1 MKQTLVSEPM
11 AAIKLIA
18 GWIAHRIEF
27 PKLRTPPPN
36 WKDSAK
42 IIRGTIGENGKIKKG
57 RKTDVFAIDD
67 KQRLG
72 FRERKLSV
80 SDKEEIQGACALV
93 FSEKSLWERDSLSLE
108 DWKTL
113 FRASRAVLRFDRRD
127 GPGAKGRIESLE
139 AQAQAG
145 DFHAGLACGK
155 SACDLDTFYVSGPA
169 YLETAEKSKAERDGE
184 ARTEHANRVRFADMG
199 RDFRR
204 ALVCAREASQRG
216 REQALRDF
224 RANHALL
231 RFALSSVAGSG
242 HGMTIKRRDGMAG
255 RTLHGKIARFT
266 EYLSAGFLAEAC
278 AEFSGDIYAIREAQ
292 AQISLT
298 ATANC

>member
-1 MKQTLVSEPM
+1 M

-42 IIRGTIGENGKIKKG
+42 IVRGTIGENGKVIKG
-57 RKTDVFAIDD
+57 RKSGVFAVDD

-80 SDKEEIQGACALV
+80 FDKEEIQGACALV
-93 FSEKSLWERDSLSLE
+93 FSEKSLWERDSLSLD
-108 DWKTL
+108 DWKLL
-113 FRASRAVLRFDRRD
+113 FRVSRAVLLMDSKA
-127 GPGAKGRIESLE
+127 GPGAKGRTESLQELE
-139 AQAQAG
+139 ARAEKG
-145 DFHAGLACGK
+145 DFQGGLASGK
-155 SACDLDTFYVSGPA
+155 SACDIDANYVSGPDYIA
-169 YLETAEKSKAERDGE
+169 HGLREKANREGE
-184 ARTEHANRVRFADMG
+184 ARTVHANRVRFADMG

-204 ALVCAREASQRG
+204 ALVCARDSSQRG
-216 REQALRDF
+216 KGRALRDF
-224 RANHALL
+224 RANHTLL
-231 RFALSSVAGSG
+231 RLALSSVAGSG
-242 HGMTIKRRDGMAG
+242 HGMNIKRRDGMAG

-266 EYLSAGFLAEAC
+266 KYLSDGFLAEAC
-278 AEFSGDIYAIREAQ
+278 AEFAGNIHAEFARV
-292 AQISLT
+292 SLT